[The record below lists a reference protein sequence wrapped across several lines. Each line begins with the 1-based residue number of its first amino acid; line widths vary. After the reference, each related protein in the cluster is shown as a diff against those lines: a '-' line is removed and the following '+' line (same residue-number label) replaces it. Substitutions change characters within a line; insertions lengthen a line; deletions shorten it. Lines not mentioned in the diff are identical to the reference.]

1 MPRDEAEHPRED
13 GQTWTVWS
21 IVGLP
26 VSGLI
31 LNVSSMMTALTISM
45 IKLASISGDLPS
57 QSSGG

>member
-1 MPRDEAEHPRED
+1 MSRDEAEHQD

-26 VSGLI
+26 ISGLI
-31 LNVSSMMTALTISM
+31 LNVSSMMTALTMSM
-45 IKLASISGDLPS
+45 IKLASISRDLPF